1 MKVLF
6 VTTNEKD
13 IATVETVFAR
23 GSHQVTII
31 DNVESAL
38 ELCKSLTY
46 DVVIANE
53 RQPTAITGNEFL
65 SYIAQLCPN
74 AIKVYVSENSDV
86 RCKHAHQQFETPL
99 DRTEFIQTIESF
111 SRTNSTITKKQIV
124 DAVAEIKTLPSPP
137 KVYMQL
143 NNLLQDQTT
152 DSQKIAEVIIQ
163 DPALVAKVLHFANS
177 SAMSKGKQVKSIPEA
192 ITKMGLDT
200 LCCIVMTAELF
211 SYEPN
216 IEGYSLIDEQL
227 HCLNV
232 AKLAA
237 SIVKPELKLDAL
249 LAGLLHDI
257 GKLVL
262 FEIDH
267 SLTKQFLKL
276 KFSNMENGPLE
287 RKIFG
292 TEHCQIGGYLLH
304 QWNFPYEIIEAVV
317 LHHSKEKLLRKSFG
331 VSQAV
336 FLSDKLIRGQ
346 EVDEDFINHYKL
358 DVVMEKL
365 QARAEKL
372 CSH

>member
-46 DVVIANE
+46 DVVMANE

-65 SYIAQLCPN
+65 SHVAQLCPN

-86 RCKHAHQQFETPL
+86 RCKHAHQQFVTPL
-99 DRTEFIQTIESF
+99 DRAEFIQTIESF

-227 HCLNV
+227 HCLGV

-237 SIVKPELKLDAL
+237 SIVKPDLKLDAL

-276 KFSNMENGPLE
+276 KFSNMENSPLE

-292 TEHCQIGGYLLH
+292 TDHCQIGGYLLH

-317 LHHSKEKLLRKSFG
+317 LHHSKDKQLRKSFG

-336 FLSDKLIRGQ
+336 FLADKLIREQ
-346 EVDEDFINHYKL
+346 DIDEDFINHYKL
-358 DVVMEKL
+358 DAVMEKL
-365 QARAEKL
+365 EARAEKL
-372 CSH
+372 RGH

>member
-6 VTTNEKD
+6 VTTVEKD
-13 IATVETVFAR
+13 IATIETVFAR

-31 DNVESAL
+31 DTAEAAL
-38 ELCKSLTY
+38 ELCKSLSY

-53 RQPTAITGNEFL
+53 KQPDMTGNEFL
-65 SYIAQLCPN
+65 HQVGQFCSS
-74 AIKVYVSENSDV
+74 AIKVYVSENSDI
-86 RCKHAHQQFETPL
+86 RCKHAHQQFITPI
-99 DRTEFIQTIESF
+99 DRAEFIQTIESF
-111 SRTNSTITKKQIV
+111 SRTNSAITKKQIV
-124 DAVAEIKTLPSPP
+124 DAVAGIKTLPSPP

-143 NNLLQDQTT
+143 NNLLQDQST

-177 SAMSKGKQVKSIPEA
+177 SAMSKGKNIKSIPEA
-192 ITKMGLDT
+192 ITKMGIDT

-211 SYEPN
+211 SYEPD
-216 IEGYSLIDEQL
+216 IDGFSLIDEQL
-227 HCLNV
+227 HSLSV

-267 SLTKQFLKL
+267 ALTKKYLKL
-276 KFSNMENGPLE
+276 KFSSMENSSLE

-292 TEHCQIGGYLLH
+292 TDHCQVGGYLLH
-304 QWNFPYEIIEAVV
+304 QWNFPYSIIEAIV
-317 LHHSKEKLLRKSFG
+317 LHHSKDKLVRKSFG
-331 VSQAV
+331 VAQAV
-336 FLSDKLIRGQ
+336 YLANKLIREQ
-346 EVDEDFINHYKL
+346 DVDESFITHYKL
-358 DVVMEKL
+358 DSVMDRLE
-365 QARAEKL
+365 ARAEKL
-372 CSH
+372 RIH

>member
-13 IATVETVFAR
+13 VATIERIFAR
-23 GSHQVTII
+23 GSHQLTII
-31 DNVESAL
+31 DNAESAL
-38 ELCKSLTY
+38 ELCASLKF
-46 DVVIANE
+46 DAVIANE
-53 RQPTAITGNEFL
+53 IQPGISGNEFL
-65 SYIAQLCPN
+65 SQVSQYCPN
-74 AIKVYVSENSDV
+74 AIKVYVNENANM
-86 RCKHAHQQFETPL
+86 RCKHAHQQLGSPINSS
-99 DRTEFIQTIESF
+99 EFIQVIESF
-111 SRTNSTITKKQIV
+111 SRTNGAITKKRIV

-143 NNLLQDQTT
+143 NNLLQGQTT

-177 SAMSKGKQVKSIPEA
+177 SAMSKGKQIKSIPEA
-192 ITKMGLDT
+192 ITKMGVDT

-211 SYEPN
+211 SYQPN
-216 IEGYSLIDEQL
+216 IEGFSIVDEQL
-227 HCLNV
+227 HSLSV

-276 KFSNMENGPLE
+276 KFSSLENSPLE
-287 RKIFG
+287 RKTFG
-292 TEHCQIGGYLLH
+292 TDHCQVGGYLLH
-304 QWNFPYEIIEAVV
+304 KWNFPYTIIEAVV
-317 LHHSKEKLLRKSFG
+317 LHHSSNKLLGKSFG

-336 FLSDKLIRGQ
+336 FLANKLINQQ
-346 EVDEDFINHYKL
+346 EVEESFIEHYKL
-358 DVVMEKL
+358 GTVIEKL
-365 QARAEKL
+365 EARAEKL
-372 CSH
+372 RIH